1 MVFKRVD
8 LSYVDLPCVEEVT
21 VRNSREDFALLWL
34 DERRG
39 DIRGLGSDILLN
51 DSERRSRG
59 TGDCAG
65 VAAHCCRGS
74 SFASRTTVLKPTRVF
89 PRSLFC
95 RYTVEPNRF
104 YVRT

>member
-39 DIRGLGSDILLN
+39 DIRGLGSDILLRTILN
-51 DSERRSRG
+51 G
-59 TGDCAG
+59 GPAG
-65 VAAHCCRGS
+65 PETA
-74 SFASRTTVLKPTRVF
+74 P
-89 PRSLFC
+89 
-95 RYTVEPNRF
+95 E
-104 YVRT
+104 

>member
-39 DIRGLGSDILLN
+39 DIRGLGSD
-51 DSERRSRG
+51 RSR
-59 TGDCAG
+59 
-65 VAAHCCRGS
+65 
-74 SFASRTTVLKPTRVF
+74 F
-89 PRSLFC
+89 
-95 RYTVEPNRF
+95 
-104 YVRT
+104 

>member
-39 DIRGLGSDILLN
+39 DIRGLGSDIL
-51 DSERRSRG
+51 DSERRSP
-59 TGDCAG
+59 AG
-65 VAAHCCRGS
+65 PETA
-74 SFASRTTVLKPTRVF
+74 P
-89 PRSLFC
+89 
-95 RYTVEPNRF
+95 E
-104 YVRT
+104 

>member
-39 DIRGLGSDILLN
+39 DIRGLGYDILFLN
-51 DSERRSRG
+51 SAVPRDR
-59 TGDCAG
+59 GDCAG

-74 SFASRTTVLKPTRVF
+74 SFASRTTVLKPTRERVLEKF
-89 PRSLFC
+89 VPPIERNL
-95 RYTVEPNRF
+95 
-104 YVRT
+104 

>member
-39 DIRGLGSDILLN
+39 DIRGLGSDIL
-51 DSERRSRG
+51 DSDRRSRVAFLRKSASRG

-74 SFASRTTVLKPTRVF
+74 SFASRTTVLKPTRERV
-89 PRSLFC
+89 P
-95 RYTVEPNRF
+95 Y
-104 YVRT
+104 

>member
-39 DIRGLGSDILLN
+39 DIRGLGSDIL
-51 DSERRSRG
+51 DSERRDRRLRRSSSTLLQGIQLRFQ
-59 TGDCAG
+59 DNSFEADPG
-65 VAAHCCRGS
+65 VPGS
-74 SFASRTTVLKPTRVF
+74 D
-89 PRSLFC
+89 LFC
-95 RYTVEPNRF
+95 RYTVER
-104 YVRT
+104 